1 VPSVK
6 LVPGFGTGVSLTYG
20 PPDWDA
26 RYTLYPTTLL
36 DVLAFQARVTLC
48 CGAGVPVPVKA
59 SIVEELEASLANVM
73 FAEAVL
79 YASGAKVTGN
89 EAVCPAAIVS
99 GNTTPVTANRELS
112 APAEET
118 VTAASVALRSANRNR
133 LECLER
139 GEPAF
144 EAAGSGPDRS
154 SYRYEARADR
164 NAQCRYILYTVHITT
179 RDFSSQ

>member
-1 VPSVK
+1 MPSVK
-6 LVPGFGTGVSLTYG
+6 LVPGFGTEVSLAYG
-20 PPDWDA
+20 PPDRDA

-79 YASGAKVTGN
+79 YACGAKVTVN
-89 EAVCPAAIVS
+89 EAVCPAAILS
-99 GNTTPVTANRELS
+99 GNATPVIENSELS

-118 VTAASVALRSANRNR
+118 VTAASVALSIA
-133 LECLER
+133 
-139 GEPAF
+139 
-144 EAAGSGPDRS
+144 
-154 SYRYEARADR
+154 
-164 NAQCRYILYTVHITT
+164 V
-179 RDFSSQ
+179 